1 MTVSAASVPRRPPD
15 AGGRGRRPG
24 SAGSRPGTPGTCGCR
39 RFRTIVTAAALPLL
53 AVGTLLAT
61 KDAASAAT
69 QNNGQNG
76 TTLNA
81 SVSAGLAQ
89 DRPTPGTRDQRR
101 PSRRAWTFGRGDA
114 GKVRYTVNV
123 TEHDGQLGAS
133 ASAARSRYRPT
144 AKAFLEQKGT
154 GSHQPLQLP
163 RSAARA
169 PTPEADVGYT
179 VNEVNG
185 TVSVVDSDPGTGV
198 FPVACPPHRHCPGA
212 RALTKT
218 RCLRRHP
225 PPSRSTEA
233 ESRPR
238 VLQAP
243 RHRRIPVLLRR
254 LYGS

>member
-1 MTVSAASVPRRPPD
+1 M
-15 AGGRGRRPG
+15 
-24 SAGSRPGTPGTCGCR
+24 
-39 RFRTIVTAAALPLL
+39 TAAALPLL

-133 ASAARSRYRPT
+133 ASAARSRYRPDG
-144 AKAFLEQKGT
+144 E
-154 GSHQPLQLP
+154 
-163 RSAARA
+163 
-169 PTPEADVGYT
+169 
-179 VNEVNG
+179 
-185 TVSVVDSDPGTGV
+185 GV
-198 FPVACPPHRHCPGA
+198 PGA
-212 RALTKT
+212 EGNRK
-218 RCLRRHP
+218 P
-225 PPSRSTEA
+225 PAAPAPSV
-233 ESRPR
+233 SRTGAHAR
-238 VLQAP
+238 
-243 RHRRIPVLLRR
+243 
-254 LYGS
+254 G